1 KIKIIAN
8 DRGNRITP
16 SYIAFSATNSERLI
30 GESAMK
36 QAALNP
42 RHTIFDINRIMGKK
56 FDDWELHKD
65 LKYLPYTVVN
75 NGGKSYVELEVKN
88 FRNRAFRRSG
98 PGLAM
103 VMWKMKETVESYLRK
118 PVIGTVITVS
128 TYFNNSQRQA
138 TKDAGIIAGLN
149 VLRIIN
155 ELTAAA
161 IAYGNNNKTRRRKRS
176 WKSKILVYDLGG
188 GTFDINMLE
197 MENGEFEVLASSG
210 DTHLGGGDFD
220 RG

>member
-1 KIKIIAN
+1 
-8 DRGNRITP
+8 
-16 SYIAFSATNSERLI
+16 
-30 GESAMK
+30 MK

-42 RHTIFDINRIMGKK
+42 RHTIFDIKRIMGKK
-56 FDDWELHKD
+56 FDDPELHKD

-75 NGGKSYVELEVKN
+75 NGGKSYVELEVKLGVIKPFSPEEIRAMVRPGLDPVLVLKKICGPQNN

-103 VMWKMKETVESYLRK
+103 VMWKLKETAESYLRK

-128 TYFNNSQRQA
+128 TFNNSQRQA

-155 ELTAAA
+155 EPTAAA
-161 IAYGNNNKTRRRKRS
+161 IVYGNNNKTRRRKRS
-176 WKSKILVYDLGG
+176 WKRKILVYDLGG
-188 GTFDINMLE
+188 GTFDVNMLE

-210 DTHLGGGDFD
+210 DTYLRGGDFD

>member
-1 KIKIIAN
+1 
-8 DRGNRITP
+8 
-16 SYIAFSATNSERLI
+16 
-30 GESAMK
+30 MK

-42 RHTIFDINRIMGKK
+42 RHTIFDINRIMG
-56 FDDWELHKD
+56 KD

-75 NGGKSYVELEVKN
+75 NGGKSYVELEVKLGVIKP
-88 FRNRAFRRSG
+88 FS
-98 PGLAM
+98 PEEISAM
-103 VMWKMKETVESYLRK
+103 VRPGPDLVLVRPTAQGLQKK

>member
-1 KIKIIAN
+1 
-8 DRGNRITP
+8 
-16 SYIAFSATNSERLI
+16 
-30 GESAMK
+30 MK

-75 NGGKSYVELEVKN
+75 NGGKSYVELEVKLGVIKP
-88 FRNRAFRRSG
+88 FS
-98 PGLAM
+98 PEEISAM

>member
-42 RHTIFDINRIMGKK
+42 RHTIFDI
-56 FDDWELHKD
+56 
-65 LKYLPYTVVN
+65 
-75 NGGKSYVELEVKN
+75 
-88 FRNRAFRRSG
+88 
-98 PGLAM
+98 
-103 VMWKMKETVESYLRK
+103 K

-161 IAYGNNNKTRRRKRS
+161 IAYGNNNKTR
-176 WKSKILVYDLGG
+176 
-188 GTFDINMLE
+188 
-197 MENGEFEVLASSG
+197 SG